1 MVPIEEA
8 IKILQKKLEEIEP
21 NSEKYFKTIG
31 SQFEEIREVL
41 RQRESELI
49 VEVNDIKEKKKKE
62 LQLQKEE
69 LEMILQ
75 GQATPQHVESLRCFF
90 LGGLEQISK

>member
-49 VEVNDIKEKKKKE
+49 VEVNDIKEQKKKE

-75 GQATPQHVESLRCFF
+75 GQATQHVESLRCFF
-90 LGGLEQISK
+90 GGGLEQISK